1 MIGIACTLVSSRL
14 FETDGVTR
22 QAGVKETET
31 SVAAESSALSRFV
44 TAAVATA
51 VLFMWSMQYRGRA

>member
-1 MIGIACTLVSSRL
+1 MTRACAFVSSRHS
-14 FETDGVTR
+14 ETGGVTR